1 MKITRTTT
9 MEQLKKAL
17 GANAVA
23 VKEADKNLFDQ
34 MVYTSNAMKS
44 GKKVTKKDLA
54 DLVKEC
60 IKVLG
65 DKFVEPV
72 LAEEAPAPAETP
84 AKEVEAPA
92 VEKTEE
98 KAEKAPAKKKVAS
111 KKSATPAKESSLKTK
126 KKGGITKAEKSEE
139 EKAPA
144 ETPAPKV
151 ETSEKS
157 TEKKEEAVKSAKK
170 TGKKEAPAT
179 KKSVVSEKA
188 IQLADTFADTLEIE
202 GETYTIAHD
211 IKDIKTLH
219 DALDKDEQVVFATYW
234 TKRHLRQ
241 FNYSNFVKAPKSFPN
256 DLDLASCLYVSDDG
270 VIAYALSMY
279 TEGMYSF
286 LPEDLAEEAD
296 GLRYSNGMEFQIY
309 RKK

>member
-9 MEQLKKAL
+9 MEQLKNAL

-84 AKEVEAPA
+84 AKE
-92 VEKTEE
+92 
-98 KAEKAPAKKKVAS
+98 
-111 KKSATPAKESSLKTK
+111 SSLKTK

-144 ETPAPKV
+144 DTPAPKV

-256 DLDLASCLYVSDDG
+256 DLDLASCLYISDDG